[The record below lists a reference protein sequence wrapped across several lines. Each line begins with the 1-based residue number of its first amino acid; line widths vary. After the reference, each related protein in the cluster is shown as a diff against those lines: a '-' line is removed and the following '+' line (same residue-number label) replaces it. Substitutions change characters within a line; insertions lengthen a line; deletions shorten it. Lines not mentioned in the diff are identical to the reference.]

1 MVPGTCEAG
10 ESIKP
15 GAQAPGKR
23 FLKRGAEPAK
33 RATAHL
39 TQGCRPFN
47 GLQRLFFIADPGA
60 CAPGFML
67 PPASQVQRPR
77 ICEACFAGS
86 APAHLRGLLRR
97 FSARAFLRPA
107 SQVQRPRIFEACF
120 AGSAPAHCEA
130 CFAGY
135 VELFVQSVPR
145 LAPVPTRVR
154 LGVASSISCA
164 GWHVRGPGRGVR
176 VHLLFRSD
184 TLRGNGSSCV

>member
-1 MVPGTCEAG
+1 MVPGTCEADNDKLMVPGTCEAGNDKLMVPGTCEAG

-77 ICEACFAGS
+77 ICEACFAG
-86 APAHLRGLLRR
+86 
-97 FSARAFLRPA
+97 
-107 SQVQRPRIFEACF
+107 
-120 AGSAPAHCEA
+120 
-130 CFAGY
+130 Y

>member
-1 MVPGTCEAG
+1 MRSRTCEADNDKLMVPGTCEADNDKLMVPGTCEADNDKLMVPGTCEAGNDKLMVPGTCEAG

-67 PPASQVQRPR
+67 PPASQVERPR
-77 ICEACFAGS
+77 IA
-86 APAHLRGLLRR
+86 
-97 FSARAFLRPA
+97 RPA
-107 SQVQRPRIFEACF
+107 SQAM
-120 AGSAPAHCEA
+120 
-130 CFAGY
+130 
-135 VELFVQSVPR
+135 
-145 LAPVPTRVR
+145 
-154 LGVASSISCA
+154 
-164 GWHVRGPGRGVR
+164 
-176 VHLLFRSD
+176 
-184 TLRGNGSSCV
+184 